1 MGATGLPLKAVL
13 EIKVQWEE
21 SIFAEMQPG
30 GLIVETFPEWD
41 YRHFAFVAGMRHHID
56 SRSGRI
62 PVGMAKLARKLGY
75 ESNSHPGNATRRMLL
90 ELGWLVTVDKTSR
103 VPGVRIA
110 VPRRLATDE
119 KYAELSEAV
128 VKPR

>member
-1 MGATGLPLKAVL
+1 MTVTTASPDCAACIFGDTEVFNHAPGCPGGVSNPQHMGATGLPLKAVL

-62 PVGMAKLARKLGY
+62 PVGMAKLARKLG
-75 ESNSHPGNATRRMLL
+75 
-90 ELGWLVTVDKTSR
+90 
-103 VPGVRIA
+103 
-110 VPRRLATDE
+110 
-119 KYAELSEAV
+119 
-128 VKPR
+128 